1 MAQDTQGQPLMRVI
15 LVAAVVAAIVTVA
28 ISQFGSLLGLQ
39 GAAGGGLA
47 QKDLEQTIRDYLV
60 KNPDVLIAM
69 QTELERKQIAEQKSL
84 REKAINENAAELFHS
99 DASLIAGNP
108 DGDVTVVEFFDY
120 NCGYCRRAFKDLAKL
135 IETDKNVRVVLKEF
149 PIFGKPSE
157 EVAKISIATAK
168 QGKYFEFH
176 RALLAA
182 PGRATKEQALKVAE
196 KIGLDVKR
204 LEKDMNSPDV
214 AKQIQDTAAL
224 ADRMG
229 LQGTPFYLVGD
240 RSIPG
245 APDNL
250 YDMFVES
257 VADVR
262 KNGCTATC

>member
-1 MAQDTQGQPLMRVI
+1 MRVA
-15 LVAAVVAAIVTVA
+15 LLAAAVAAIVTIA
-28 ISQFGSLLGLQ
+28 LNQFGAVLGLP
-39 GAAGGGLA
+39 GGGGLA
-47 QKDLEQTIRDYLV
+47 KKDIEQTVRDYLV
-60 KNPDVLIAM
+60 KNPDILIAM
-69 QTELERKQIAEQKSL
+69 QAELETKQVAEQKAL
-84 REKAINENAAELFHS
+84 RETAINENADALFRSDHS
-99 DASLIAGNP
+99 FVAGNP
-108 DGDVTVVEFFDY
+108 DGNVTVVEFFDY
-120 NCGYCRRAFKDLAKL
+120 NCGYCRRAFKDLVKL

-157 EVAKISIATAK
+157 EVSKISIAAAK
-168 QGKYFEFH
+168 QGKYFEMH
-176 RALLAA
+176 SALLNA
-182 PGRATKEQALKVAE
+182 PGRATKEQALKLAE
-196 KIGLDVKR
+196 KIGLDVEQLK
-204 LEKDMNSPDV
+204 KDMNSPDV
-214 AKQIQDTAAL
+214 AKEIQETAQL